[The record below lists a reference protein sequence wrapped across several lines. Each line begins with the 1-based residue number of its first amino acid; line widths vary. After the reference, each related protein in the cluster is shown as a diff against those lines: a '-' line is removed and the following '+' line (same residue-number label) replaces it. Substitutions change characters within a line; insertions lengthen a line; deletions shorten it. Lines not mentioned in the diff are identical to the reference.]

1 MPMSMSLH
9 LEVVVRQA
17 HRIAAKNRC
26 EFVAVEHLLM
36 ALILD
41 SKAKAILTACEI
53 NLSLLIKDLVDAV
66 SKTIP
71 TLPEKSDKEP
81 VPSLGF
87 RNVIQQAMIQA
98 KSSDK
103 VLTDTDDALLAVLR
117 SENSHAAF
125 ALQKQGLSQQKLIQV
140 IVEKRDNQNA
150 NIWTNGKK
158 KDSKETKNPLEAFTT
173 NLNEEARAGRLDPL
187 IGRQPEMQRMMQIL
201 CRRQKN
207 NPLLVGEAGVGKTAL
222 AEGLASQIVA
232 DNVPDVLKNAQ
243 VYSLDMGALL
253 AGTKYRGDF
262 EARIKAV
269 LKALDKIDNAI
280 LFIDEIHTII
290 GAGRSSEG
298 VTDAANLLKPALA
311 KGKLRCIGA
320 TTYQEYRT
328 IFDKN
333 HALNR
338 RFQKIDIPEP
348 TISETVEILKGLR
361 NALEE
366 HHSVKYTDE
375 ALLAAAEL
383 SQKHI
388 NERFLPDKAIDIL
401 DETGAMQHILPEE
414 ERVAVIDTPQIESV
428 LAKIA
433 RIPEK
438 TVNSDDKE
446 VLKNL
451 CTSLKQRIFGQDEAV
466 DSVVNAVKLSRS
478 GLGLPE
484 KPTGC
489 FLFAGPTGV
498 GKTELARALANAL
511 GIGMIRFDMSEY
523 MEQHAVARLIGAPPG
538 YVGFEQ
544 GGLLTDAVHKQPH
557 AVLLLD
563 ELEKAHP
570 DIYNIL
576 LQIMD
581 YGMLTDN
588 NGRKSDFR
596 HIILIMT
603 TNAGAEE
610 MARQSIGFASGIA
623 LNNGEEALKRTFT
636 PEFRNRLDSIVSF
649 APLNQTSIEQIVEKF
664 LCELQLQL
672 AEQNVIATFSDTL
685 KHYFAHHGFDDK
697 MGARP
702 LRRLIQSKLRQPLAD
717 ELLFGDLAHGG
728 TVEIDCDENG
738 NVLFHRQ
745 SEEMEVV

>member
-1 MPMSMSLH
+1 MSMSLH

-71 TLPEKSDKEP
+71 TLPEKSEKEP

-125 ALQKQGLSQQKLIQV
+125 ALQKQGLSQQKLIKV
-140 IVEKRDNQNA
+140 IVEKRDGQA
-150 NIWTNGKK
+150 NIWTNDKKNGK
-158 KDSKETKNPLEAFTT
+158 DGKETKNPLQVFTT
-173 NLNEEARAGRLDPL
+173 NLNEEAKAGRLDPL
-187 IGRQPEMQRMMQIL
+187 IGRLPEMQRMMQIL

-232 DNVPDVLKNAQ
+232 NTVPDVLKNAQ

-348 TISETVEILKGLR
+348 TIDETVEILKGLR

-446 VLKNL
+446 VLKSL
-451 CTSLKQRIFGQDEAV
+451 SGSLKQRIFGQDEAV
-466 DSVVNAVKLSRS
+466 DSVVNAVKLARS

-498 GKTELARALANAL
+498 GKTELARALADAL

-581 YGMLTDN
+581 YGVLTDN

-603 TNAGAEE
+603 TNAGAED
-610 MARQSIGFASGIA
+610 MARQSIGFALGDNSKGA
-623 LNNGEEALKRTFT
+623 DEALKRTFT

-649 APLNQTSIEQIVEKF
+649 APLGEASIEQIVEKF

-672 AEQNVIATFSDTL
+672 AEQSVIATFTDTL

-702 LRRLIQSKLRQPLAD
+702 LRRLIQNKLRQPLAD
-717 ELLFGDLAHGG
+717 ELLFGELAHGG
-728 TVEIDCDENG
+728 TVEIDCDDNG
-738 NVLFHRQ
+738 SVVFHRQ
-745 SEEMEVV
+745 NEEMEVV

>member
-1 MPMSMSLH
+1 MSVSMSLH
-9 LEVVVRQA
+9 LEAVVRQA

-41 SKAKAILTACEI
+41 NKAKTILTTCEI
-53 NLSLLIKDLVDAV
+53 NTTLLIKDLVDSI
-66 SKTIP
+66 SKNIP
-71 TLPEKSDKEP
+71 LLPEKSNKEP

-98 KSSDK
+98 QSSDK
-103 VLTDTDDALLAVLR
+103 ILADTDDALLAVLR
-117 SENSHAAF
+117 AENSHAAF
-125 ALQKQGLSQQKLIQV
+125 ALQKQGLSQQKLIKV
-140 IVEKRDNQNA
+140 IVEKRDGQA
-150 NIWTNGKK
+150 NIWSKDKKNGK
-158 KDSKETKNPLEAFTT
+158 DAKNPLEAFTT
-173 NLNEEARAGRLDPL
+173 LLNEEAKAGRLDPL
-187 IGRQPEMQRMMQIL
+187 IGRADEMQRMMQIL
-201 CRRQKN
+201 CRRNKN

-232 DNVPDVLKNAQ
+232 NEVPDVLKNAQ

-348 TISETVEILKGLR
+348 TIDETVAILKGLR
-361 NALEE
+361 PALEA
-366 HHSVKYTDE
+366 HHNIHYTDD
-375 ALLAAAEL
+375 ALRAAAEL
-383 SQKHI
+383 SQKHMT
-388 NERFLPDKAIDIL
+388 ERFLPDKAIDIL
-401 DETGAMQHILPEE
+401 DESGAIQHILPEN
-414 ERVAVIDTPQIESV
+414 ERTDTIDTPQIESV

-438 TVNSDDKE
+438 TVSSDDKAM
-446 VLKNL
+446 LKDL
-451 CTSLKQRIFGQDEAV
+451 SGSLKQRIFGQDEAV
-466 DSVVNAVKLSRS
+466 DSVVNAVKLARS

-498 GKTELARALANAL
+498 GKTELARALADAL

-557 AVLLLD
+557 SVLLLD

-581 YGMLTDN
+581 YGVLTDN

-610 MARQSIGFASGIA
+610 MARQSIGFASGISA
-623 LNNGEEALKRTFT
+623 NNGEDALKRTFT

-649 APLNQTSIEQIVEKF
+649 APLSMASITQIVEKF
-664 LCELQLQL
+664 LAELSSQL
-672 AEQNVIATFSDTL
+672 AEQNVVATFSDKL
-685 KHYFAHHGFDDK
+685 KLYLCEHGFDDK

-702 LRRLIQSKLRQPLAD
+702 LRRLIQNKLRQPLAD
-717 ELLFGDLAHGG
+717 ELLFGDLANGG
-728 TVEIDCDENG
+728 VVDIDCDENG
-738 NVLFHRQ
+738 NVVFHTQ
-745 SEEMEVV
+745 NEMAEVL

>member
-1 MPMSMSLH
+1 MSLH

-53 NLSLLIKDLVDAV
+53 NLSLLIKDLVDSV

-71 TLPEKSDKEP
+71 TLPEKVDKEP

-125 ALQKQGLSQQKLIQV
+125 ALQKQGLSQQKLIKV
-140 IVEKRDNQNA
+140 IVEKRDGQNA
-150 NIWTNGKK
+150 NVWSKDKKNGK
-158 KDSKETKNPLEAFTT
+158 DAKNPLEAFTT
-173 NLNEEARAGRLDPL
+173 LLNEEAKAGRLDPL
-187 IGRQPEMQRMMQIL
+187 IGRLPEMQRMMQIL

-232 DNVPDVLKNAQ
+232 DTVPDVLKNAQ

-348 TISETVEILKGLR
+348 TIDETVEILKGLR

-446 VLKNL
+446 VLKTL
-451 CTSLKQRIFGQDEAV
+451 SGSLKQRIFGQDEAV
-466 DSVVNAVKLSRS
+466 DSVVNAVKLARS

-498 GKTELARALANAL
+498 GKTELARALADAL

-603 TNAGAEE
+603 TNAGAED
-610 MARQSIGFASGIA
+610 MARQSIGFTLGDNSKGAD
-623 LNNGEEALKRTFT
+623 EALKRTFT

-649 APLNQTSIEQIVEKF
+649 APLGEASIEQIVEKF

-672 AEQNVIATFSDTL
+672 AEQSVIATFTDTL

-738 NVLFHRQ
+738 NVVFHRQ

>member
-1 MPMSMSLH
+1 MSLH
-9 LEVVVRQA
+9 LEVVIRQA

-53 NLSLLIKDLVDAV
+53 NLSLLIKDLVDSV

-71 TLPEKSDKEP
+71 TLPEKVDKEP

-103 VLTDTDDALLAVLR
+103 VLVDTDDALLAVLR

-125 ALQKQGLSQQKLIQV
+125 ALQKQGLSQQKLIKA
-140 IVEKRDNQNA
+140 IVEKRDGQA
-150 NIWTNGKK
+150 NIWTNNKKNGK
-158 KDSKETKNPLEAFTT
+158 DGKEQKNPLDAFTT
-173 NLNEEARAGRLDPL
+173 HLNEEAKAGRLDPL
-187 IGRQPEMQRMMQIL
+187 IGRLPEMQRMMQIL

-232 DNVPDVLKNAQ
+232 DTVPDVLKNAQ

-348 TISETVEILKGLR
+348 TIDETVEILKGLR
-361 NALEE
+361 NALET

-446 VLKNL
+446 VLKGL
-451 CTSLKQRIFGQDEAV
+451 SGCLKQRIFGQDEAV
-466 DSVVNAVKLSRS
+466 DSVVNAVKLARS

-498 GKTELARALANAL
+498 GKTELARALADAL

-581 YGMLTDN
+581 YGVLTDN

-603 TNAGAEE
+603 TNAGAED
-610 MARQSIGFASGIA
+610 MARQSIGFALGDNSKGA
-623 LNNGEEALKRTFT
+623 DEALKRTFT

-649 APLNQTSIEQIVEKF
+649 APLGEASIEQIVEKF

-672 AEQNVIATFSDTL
+672 AEQSVIATFTDTL

-717 ELLFGDLAHGG
+717 ELLFGELAHGG
-728 TVEIDCDENG
+728 TIEIDCDDNG
-738 NVLFHRQ
+738 NMIFHRQ
-745 SEEMEVV
+745 DEEIEVV

>member
-1 MPMSMSLH
+1 MSMSLH

-71 TLPEKSDKEP
+71 TLPEKSEKEP

-125 ALQKQGLSQQKLIQV
+125 ALQKQGLSQQKLIKV
-140 IVEKRDNQNA
+140 IVEKRDGQA
-150 NIWTNGKK
+150 NIWTNDKK
-158 KDSKETKNPLEAFTT
+158 KDGKEAKNPLQVFTT
-173 NLNEEARAGRLDPL
+173 NLNEEAKAGRLDPL
-187 IGRQPEMQRMMQIL
+187 IGRLPEMQRMMQIL

-232 DNVPDVLKNAQ
+232 DTVPDVLKNAQ

-348 TISETVEILKGLR
+348 TIDETVAILKGLR
-361 NALEE
+361 PALEA
-366 HHSVKYTDE
+366 HHNIHYTDD
-375 ALLAAAEL
+375 ALRAAAEL
-383 SQKHI
+383 SQKHMT
-388 NERFLPDKAIDIL
+388 ERFLPDKAIDVL
-401 DETGAMQHILPEE
+401 DESGAIQHILPEN
-414 ERVAVIDTPQIESV
+414 ERTDTIDTPQIESV

-438 TVNSDDKE
+438 TVSSDDKAM
-446 VLKNL
+446 LKDL
-451 CTSLKQRIFGQDEAV
+451 SGSLKQRIFGQDEAV
-466 DSVVNAVKLSRS
+466 DSVVNAVKLARS

-498 GKTELARALANAL
+498 GKTELARALADAL

-581 YGMLTDN
+581 YGVLTDN

-603 TNAGAEE
+603 TNAGAED
-610 MARQSIGFASGIA
+610 MARQSIGFALGDNSKGA
-623 LNNGEEALKRTFT
+623 DEALKRTFT

-649 APLNQTSIEQIVEKF
+649 APLGEASIEQIVEKF

-672 AEQNVIATFSDTL
+672 AEQSVIATFTDTL

-717 ELLFGDLAHGG
+717 ELLFGELAHGG
-728 TVEIDCDENG
+728 TVEIDCDDNG
-738 NVLFHRQ
+738 SVVFHRQ

>member
-1 MPMSMSLH
+1 MSLH
-9 LEVVVRQA
+9 LEVVIRQA

-53 NLSLLIKDLVDAV
+53 NLSLLIKDLVDSV

-71 TLPEKSDKEP
+71 TLPEKVDKEP

-103 VLTDTDDALLAVLR
+103 VLVDTDDALLAVLR

-125 ALQKQGLSQQKLIQV
+125 ALQKQGLSQQKLIKA
-140 IVEKRDNQNA
+140 IVEKRDGQA
-150 NIWTNGKK
+150 NIWTNNKKNGK
-158 KDSKETKNPLEAFTT
+158 DGKEQKNPLDAFTT
-173 NLNEEARAGRLDPL
+173 HLNEEAKAGRLDPL
-187 IGRQPEMQRMMQIL
+187 IGRLPEMQRMMQIL

-232 DNVPDVLKNAQ
+232 DTVPDVLKNAQ

-298 VTDAANLLKPALA
+298 VTDTANLLKPALA

-348 TISETVEILKGLR
+348 TIDETVEILKGLR
-361 NALEE
+361 NALET

-446 VLKNL
+446 VLKGL
-451 CTSLKQRIFGQDEAV
+451 SGCLKQRIFGQDEAV
-466 DSVVNAVKLSRS
+466 DSVVNAVKLARS

-498 GKTELARALANAL
+498 GKTELARALADAL

-581 YGMLTDN
+581 YGVLTDN

-603 TNAGAEE
+603 TNAGAED
-610 MARQSIGFASGIA
+610 MARQSIGFALGDNSKGA
-623 LNNGEEALKRTFT
+623 DEALKRTFT

-649 APLNQTSIEQIVEKF
+649 APLGEASIEQIVEKF

-672 AEQNVIATFSDTL
+672 AEQSVIATFTDTL

-717 ELLFGDLAHGG
+717 ELLFGELAHGG
-728 TVEIDCDENG
+728 TIEIDCDDNG
-738 NVLFHRQ
+738 NMIFHRQ
-745 SEEMEVV
+745 DEEIEVV

>member
-1 MPMSMSLH
+1 MSLH

-71 TLPEKSDKEP
+71 TLPEKSEKEP

-125 ALQKQGLSQQKLIQV
+125 ALQKQGLSQQKLIKV
-140 IVEKRDNQNA
+140 IVEKRDGQA
-150 NIWTNGKK
+150 NIWSKDKKNGK
-158 KDSKETKNPLEAFTT
+158 DAKNPLEAFTT
-173 NLNEEARAGRLDPL
+173 LLNEEAKAGRLDPL
-187 IGRQPEMQRMMQIL
+187 IGRLPEMQRMMQIL

-232 DNVPDVLKNAQ
+232 DTVPDVLKNAQ

-348 TISETVEILKGLR
+348 TIDETVEILKGLR

-446 VLKNL
+446 VLKSL
-451 CTSLKQRIFGQDEAV
+451 SGSLKQRIFGQDEAV
-466 DSVVNAVKLSRS
+466 DSVVNAVKLARS

-498 GKTELARALANAL
+498 GKTELARALADAL

-581 YGMLTDN
+581 YGVLTDN

-603 TNAGAEE
+603 TNAGAED
-610 MARQSIGFASGIA
+610 MARQSIGFALGDNSKGA
-623 LNNGEEALKRTFT
+623 DEALKRTFT

-649 APLNQTSIEQIVEKF
+649 APLGEASIEQIVEKF

-672 AEQNVIATFSDTL
+672 AEQSVIATFTDTL

-717 ELLFGDLAHGG
+717 ELLFGELAHGG
-728 TVEIDCDENG
+728 TVEIDCDDNG
-738 NVLFHRQ
+738 SVVFHRQ

>member
-1 MPMSMSLH
+1 MSLH

-71 TLPEKSDKEP
+71 TLPEKSEKEP

-125 ALQKQGLSQQKLIQV
+125 ALQKQGLSQQKLIKV
-140 IVEKRDNQNA
+140 IVEKRDGQA
-150 NIWTNGKK
+150 NIWTNDKK
-158 KDSKETKNPLEAFTT
+158 KDGKETKNPLQVFTT
-173 NLNEEARAGRLDPL
+173 NLNEEAKAGRLDPL
-187 IGRQPEMQRMMQIL
+187 IGRLPEMQRMMQIL

-232 DNVPDVLKNAQ
+232 DTVPDVLKNAQ

-348 TISETVEILKGLR
+348 TVDETVEILKGLR

-446 VLKNL
+446 VLKSL
-451 CTSLKQRIFGQDEAV
+451 SGSLKQRIFGQDEAV
-466 DSVVNAVKLSRS
+466 DSVVNAVKLARS

-498 GKTELARALANAL
+498 GKTELARALADAL

-581 YGMLTDN
+581 YGVLTDN

-603 TNAGAEE
+603 TNAGAED
-610 MARQSIGFASGIA
+610 MARQSIGFALGDNSKGA
-623 LNNGEEALKRTFT
+623 DEALKRTFT

-649 APLNQTSIEQIVEKF
+649 APLGEASIEQIVEKF

-672 AEQNVIATFSDTL
+672 AEQSVIATFTDTL

-717 ELLFGDLAHGG
+717 ELLFGELAHGG
-728 TVEIDCDENG
+728 TVEIDCDDNG
-738 NVLFHRQ
+738 SVVFHRQ

>member
-1 MPMSMSLH
+1 MSLH

-71 TLPEKSDKEP
+71 TLPEKSEKEP

-125 ALQKQGLSQQKLIQV
+125 ALQKQGLSQQKLIKV
-140 IVEKRDNQNA
+140 IVEKRDGQA
-150 NIWTNGKK
+150 NIWTNDKK
-158 KDSKETKNPLEAFTT
+158 KDGKEAKNPLQVFTT
-173 NLNEEARAGRLDPL
+173 NLNEEAKAGRLDPL
-187 IGRQPEMQRMMQIL
+187 IGRLPEMQRMMQIL

-232 DNVPDVLKNAQ
+232 DTVPDVLKNAQ

-348 TISETVEILKGLR
+348 TIDETVEILKGLR

-446 VLKNL
+446 VLKGL
-451 CTSLKQRIFGQDEAV
+451 SGSLKQRIFGQDEAV
-466 DSVVNAVKLSRS
+466 DSVVNAVKLARS

-498 GKTELARALANAL
+498 GKTELARALADAL

-581 YGMLTDN
+581 YGVLTDN

-610 MARQSIGFASGIA
+610 MARQSIGFASGISA
-623 LNNGEEALKRTFT
+623 NNGEEALKRTFT

-649 APLNQTSIEQIVEKF
+649 APLGEACIEQIVEKF

-672 AEQNVIATFSDTL
+672 AEQSVIATFTDTL

-717 ELLFGDLAHGG
+717 ELLFGELAHGG
-728 TVEIDCDENG
+728 TVEIDCDDNG
-738 NVLFHRQ
+738 SVVFHRQ

>member
-1 MPMSMSLH
+1 MSLH

-71 TLPEKSDKEP
+71 TLPEKSEKEP

-125 ALQKQGLSQQKLIQV
+125 ALQKQGLSQQKLIKV
-140 IVEKRDNQNA
+140 IVEKRDGQA
-150 NIWTNGKK
+150 NIWTNDKK
-158 KDSKETKNPLEAFTT
+158 KDGKETKNPLQVFTT
-173 NLNEEARAGRLDPL
+173 NLNEEAKAGRLDPL
-187 IGRQPEMQRMMQIL
+187 IGRLPEMQRMMQIL

-232 DNVPDVLKNAQ
+232 DTVPDVLKNAQ

-348 TISETVEILKGLR
+348 TIDETVEILKGLR

-446 VLKNL
+446 VLKSL
-451 CTSLKQRIFGQDEAV
+451 SGSLKQRIFGQDEAV
-466 DSVVNAVKLSRS
+466 DSVVNAVKLARS

-498 GKTELARALANAL
+498 GKTELARALADAL

-581 YGMLTDN
+581 YGVLTDN

-603 TNAGAEE
+603 TNAGAED
-610 MARQSIGFASGIA
+610 MARQSIGFALGDNSKGA
-623 LNNGEEALKRTFT
+623 DEALKRTFT

-649 APLNQTSIEQIVEKF
+649 APLGEASIEQIVEKF

-672 AEQNVIATFSDTL
+672 AEQSVIATFTDTL

-717 ELLFGDLAHGG
+717 ELLFGELAHGG
-728 TVEIDCDENG
+728 TVEIDCDDNG
-738 NVLFHRQ
+738 SVVFHRQ

>member
-1 MPMSMSLH
+1 MSLH

-71 TLPEKSDKEP
+71 TLPEKSEKEP

-125 ALQKQGLSQQKLIQV
+125 ALQKQGLSQQKLIKV
-140 IVEKRDNQNA
+140 IVEKRDGQA
-150 NIWTNGKK
+150 NIWTNDKK
-158 KDSKETKNPLEAFTT
+158 KDGKETKNPLQVFTT
-173 NLNEEARAGRLDPL
+173 NLNEEAKAGRLDPL
-187 IGRQPEMQRMMQIL
+187 IGRLPEMQRMMQIL

-232 DNVPDVLKNAQ
+232 DTVPDVLKNAQ

-348 TISETVEILKGLR
+348 TIDETVEILKGLR

-446 VLKNL
+446 VLKGL
-451 CTSLKQRIFGQDEAV
+451 SGSLKQRIFGQDEAV
-466 DSVVNAVKLSRS
+466 DSVVNAVKLARS

-498 GKTELARALANAL
+498 GKTELARALADAL

-603 TNAGAEE
+603 TNAGAED
-610 MARQSIGFASGIA
+610 MARQSIGFALGDNSKGA
-623 LNNGEEALKRTFT
+623 DEALKRTFT

-649 APLNQTSIEQIVEKF
+649 APLGEASIEQIVEKF

-672 AEQNVIATFSDTL
+672 AEQSVIATFTDTL

-717 ELLFGDLAHGG
+717 ELLFGELAHGG
-728 TVEIDCDENG
+728 TVEIDCDDNG
-738 NVLFHRQ
+738 SVVFHRQ

>member
-1 MPMSMSLH
+1 MSLH

-71 TLPEKSDKEP
+71 TLPEKSEKEP

-125 ALQKQGLSQQKLIQV
+125 ALQKQGLSQQKLIKV
-140 IVEKRDNQNA
+140 IVEKRDGQA
-150 NIWTNGKK
+150 NIWTNDKKNGK
-158 KDSKETKNPLEAFTT
+158 DGKETKNPLQVFTT
-173 NLNEEARAGRLDPL
+173 NLNEEAKAGRLDPL
-187 IGRQPEMQRMMQIL
+187 IGRLPEMQRMMQIL

-232 DNVPDVLKNAQ
+232 NTVPDVLKNAQ

-348 TISETVEILKGLR
+348 TIDETVEILKGLR

-446 VLKNL
+446 VLKSL
-451 CTSLKQRIFGQDEAV
+451 SGSLKQRIFGQDEAV
-466 DSVVNAVKLSRS
+466 DSVVNAVKLARS

-498 GKTELARALANAL
+498 GKTELARALADAL

-581 YGMLTDN
+581 YGVLTDN

-603 TNAGAEE
+603 TNAGAED
-610 MARQSIGFASGIA
+610 MARQSIGFALGDNSKGA
-623 LNNGEEALKRTFT
+623 DEALKRTFT

-649 APLNQTSIEQIVEKF
+649 APLGEASIEQIVEKF

-672 AEQNVIATFSDTL
+672 AEQSVIATFTDTL

-702 LRRLIQSKLRQPLAD
+702 LRRLIQNKLRQPLAD
-717 ELLFGDLAHGG
+717 ELLFGELAHGG
-728 TVEIDCDENG
+728 TVEIDCDDNG
-738 NVLFHRQ
+738 SVVFHRQ
-745 SEEMEVV
+745 NEEMEVV

>member
-1 MPMSMSLH
+1 MSLH

-53 NLSLLIKDLVDAV
+53 NLSLLIKELVDAV

-71 TLPEKSDKEP
+71 TLPEKSEKEP

-125 ALQKQGLSQQKLIQV
+125 ALQKQGLSQQKLIKV
-140 IVEKRDNQNA
+140 IVEKRDGQA
-150 NIWTNGKK
+150 NIWTNDKK
-158 KDSKETKNPLEAFTT
+158 KDGKETKNPLQVFTT
-173 NLNEEARAGRLDPL
+173 NLNEEAKAGRLDPL
-187 IGRQPEMQRMMQIL
+187 IGRLPEMQRMMQIL

-232 DNVPDVLKNAQ
+232 DTVPDVLKNAQ

-348 TISETVEILKGLR
+348 TIDETVEILKGLR

-446 VLKNL
+446 VLKSL
-451 CTSLKQRIFGQDEAV
+451 SGSLKQRIFGQDEAV
-466 DSVVNAVKLSRS
+466 DSVVNAVKLARS

-498 GKTELARALANAL
+498 GKTELARALADAL

-603 TNAGAEE
+603 TNAGAED
-610 MARQSIGFASGIA
+610 MARQSIGFALGDNSKGA
-623 LNNGEEALKRTFT
+623 DEALKRTFT

-649 APLNQTSIEQIVEKF
+649 APLGEASIEQIVEKF

-672 AEQNVIATFSDTL
+672 AEQSVIATFTDTL

-717 ELLFGDLAHGG
+717 ELLFGELAHGG
-728 TVEIDCDENG
+728 TVEIDCDDNG
-738 NVLFHRQ
+738 SVVFHRQ

>member
-1 MPMSMSLH
+1 MSLH

-125 ALQKQGLSQQKLIQV
+125 ALQKQGLSQQKLIKV
-140 IVEKRDNQNA
+140 IVEKRDGQA
-150 NIWTNGKK
+150 NIWTNDKK
-158 KDSKETKNPLEAFTT
+158 KDGKETKNPLQVFTT
-173 NLNEEARAGRLDPL
+173 NLNEEAKAGRLDPL
-187 IGRQPEMQRMMQIL
+187 IGRLPEMQRMMQIL

-232 DNVPDVLKNAQ
+232 DTVPDVLKNAQ

-348 TISETVEILKGLR
+348 TIDETVEILKGLR

-446 VLKNL
+446 VLKSL
-451 CTSLKQRIFGQDEAV
+451 SGSLKQRIFGQDEAV
-466 DSVVNAVKLSRS
+466 DSVVNAVKLARS

-498 GKTELARALANAL
+498 GKTELARALADAL

-581 YGMLTDN
+581 YGVLTDN

-603 TNAGAEE
+603 TNAGAED
-610 MARQSIGFASGIA
+610 MARQSIGFALGDNSKGA
-623 LNNGEEALKRTFT
+623 DEALKRTFT

-649 APLNQTSIEQIVEKF
+649 APLGETSIEQIVEKF

-672 AEQNVIATFSDTL
+672 AEQSVIATFTDTL

-717 ELLFGDLAHGG
+717 ELLFGELAHGG
-728 TVEIDCDENG
+728 TVEIDCDDNG
-738 NVLFHRQ
+738 SVVFHRQ